1 MPKNKDYK
9 ATAVTEFAEGLA
21 AFMYRKH
28 LTQTTLAQQLGISQ
42 PQVQLY
48 TSGKVAPSLEKLRQ
62 LYELGMNSSEIFGGA
77 ARQNAETTPKEL
89 SLTNE
94 QCRRIVELGMAEA
107 GYSLQLV
114 VAQKK

>member
-9 ATAVTEFAEGLA
+9 ATAVTEFSEGLA

-62 LYELGMNSSEIFGGA
+62 LFELGMSPSEIFGGA
-77 ARQNAETTPKEL
+77 LQQDTEASPKGIA
-89 SLTNE
+89 LTNE
-94 QCRRIVELGMAEA
+94 QCRQIVERGMAEA
-107 GYSLQLV
+107 GYSVQFVLNP
-114 VAQKK
+114 KK

>member
-62 LYELGMNSSEIFGGA
+62 LFELGMSPTEIFGGA
-77 ARQNAETTPKEL
+77 TPQNLEASPTQI
-89 SLTNE
+89 SLTSE
-94 QCRRIVELGMAEA
+94 QCRQIVELGMAEA
-107 GYSLQLV
+107 GYSVQFILD
-114 VAQKK
+114 KKK